1 MLTQSRIRFYI
12 VGFSLSLLLALGC
25 SSPTEE
31 TPEEDTGLEPR
42 LSSIQANVFSKT
54 CAVSGCHN
62 SADKQAGLD
71 LSPGKAY
78 SNLVNVRSSQV
89 NDLFRVK
96 PGDPN
101 NSYLII
107 KLEQDNPPQGVRMP
121 ASGNPLPQATIDVI
135 RQWIADGAQ
144 NN

>member
-1 MLTQSRIRFYI
+1 MQTQFRIWYYI
-12 VGFSLSLLLALGC
+12 VGFTLSLLLILGC
-25 SSPTEE
+25 GSPTEE
-31 TPEEDTGLEPR
+31 TPEDDAGLEPR
-42 LSSIQANVFSKT
+42 LSSIQANVFTKT

-62 SADKQAGLD
+62 STDKQAGLD
-71 LSPGKAY
+71 LSSGKAY

-96 PGDPN
+96 PGDPD

-121 ASGNPLPQATIDVI
+121 ANGNPLPQTTIDVI
-135 RQWIADGAQ
+135 RRWIADGAR